1 MDYSTLNKEQY
12 NAVMSVAS
20 KRLLLAGA
28 GTGKTYSLIAA
39 ISRVIECGATPES
52 VLVLTFTNAA
62 ALEMSER
69 YKKHHPGERQPEF
82 RTFHAFCYHLL
93 ATNIEVRKKLGYLT
107 CPTVIS
113 KDEFKTYQ
121 SKARMISGC
130 KLPESKLNRDDLSH
144 KDALDQKAYGIALHK
159 LLHKD
164 NVITFSMMCKKVC
177 KLFVDKEECI
187 AKYLDRYKHIFVDE
201 FQDTDPAQWGF
212 VKSFVNSN
220 ILIVGDAL
228 QALYSFRGADSSIIK
243 SIATDPEWE
252 THILNE
258 NYRSGTNICEFANK
272 MSTYADDDYRV
283 PLQAV
288 GNFDSTVSVRSVANV
303 EYLTNINKLS
313 KEKIVEWLDNCKG
326 TTAILARTNKEVEE
340 LGDFL
345 TDKGYKYSVKDNNK
359 DNINILK
366 SVQSSDYMCTWLSTM
381 LTSEKYYTWAKLCS
395 LEEDKPEED
404 RASPLTLLTT
414 KFLNYK
420 MGQLF
425 NRICAIRNILRK
437 DISRAE
443 KAISIFTEL
452 NLPADLDVDT
462 DVSTATEFLDNI
474 INSLEE
480 YKSEELYIG
489 TIHSSKGLE
498 YDNVT
503 LLNVGTKLFPLD
515 SEDMLNLYYVGITRA
530 KNNLLVLKDIKYRR

>member
-12 NAVMSVAS
+12 DAVMSSAS

-39 ISRVIECGATPES
+39 ISRVVDCGAAPES

-69 YKKHHPGERQPEF
+69 YRKHHPDERQPEF

-93 ATNIEVRKKLGYLT
+93 ATNPSVRKKLGYLT
-107 CPTVIS
+107 CPTVMS

-121 SKARMISGC
+121 GKARMISGC
-130 KLPESKLNRDDLSH
+130 KLPESKLSRDDLSH
-144 KDALDQKAYGIALHK
+144 KEALDQKAYRIALYK
-159 LLHKD
+159 LIHKD
-164 NVITFSMMCKKVC
+164 NVITFDMMCKKVC

-187 AKYLDRYKHIFVDE
+187 SDYLDKYKHIFVDE
-201 FQDTDPAQWGF
+201 FQDTDPAQWEF
-212 VKSFVNSN
+212 VKSFVNSSV
-220 ILIVGDAL
+220 LVVGDAL

-243 SIATDPEWE
+243 SLATDLEWE
-252 THILNE
+252 THVLNE
-258 NYRSGTNICEFANK
+258 NYRSGEDICNFANE

-288 GNFDSTVSVRSVANV
+288 GQESGKVTVRSVASV
-303 EYLTNINKLS
+303 EYLSSINKLS
-313 KEKIVEWLDNCKG
+313 KEKIVEELQNCKG

-340 LGDFL
+340 LGEFL
-345 TDKGYKYSVKDNNK
+345 TDKGYQYSVKDKNK

-381 LTSEKYYTWAKLCS
+381 LSSEKYYTWAKLCS
-395 LEEDKPEED
+395 LEEDKPEEE
-404 RASPLTLLTT
+404 RATPLTLLTT

-420 MGQLF
+420 MGEVF
-425 NRICAIRNILRK
+425 NRICTIRNILRK
-437 DISRAE
+437 DISKVE
-443 KAISIFTEL
+443 KTAAIFTEL
-452 NLPADLDVDT
+452 KLPVDLDVDT
-462 DVSTATEFLDNI
+462 SVSTATEFIDNV

-480 YKSEELYIG
+480 YKAEELYIG

-498 YDNVT
+498 YDNVI

-515 SEDMLNLYYVGITRA
+515 NEDMLNLYYVGITRA